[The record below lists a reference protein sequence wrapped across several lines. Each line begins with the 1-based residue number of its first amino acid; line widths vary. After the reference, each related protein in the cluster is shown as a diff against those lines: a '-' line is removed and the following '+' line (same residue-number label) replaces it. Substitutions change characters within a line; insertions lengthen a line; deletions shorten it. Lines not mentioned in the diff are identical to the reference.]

1 MSERVERPSFMLI
14 FRGENMNKYGIAY
27 YDQYADIKTATLRA
41 ESIEEATAK
50 AYTHPDVCEL
60 DDIWLIED

>member
-1 MSERVERPSFMLI
+1 
-14 FRGENMNKYGIAY
+14 MNKYGIAY
-27 YDQYADIKTATLRA
+27 YNQYADIKTATLRA